1 MSVGVWHM
9 KSIGTF
15 QNLLRRSF
23 WNLPESFKTLKN
35 QYGTNIVT
43 KLPNEGRPCSRLLW
57 VIAALGCWPSNPIF
71 ECIFFGNSIVYRNHR
86 IYGGSPPLLCWLW
99 WQSTIWKLSEMVDY
113 HHIQV
118 LIWWKVIIWCRSTI
132 IFYVIARAMAC
143 RPVRVQTGECKDLIW
158 IWWIYDGCAP
168 YFLFSRLHELVHVY
182 IPFGD
187 HSMF

>member
-86 IYGGSPPLLCWLW
+86 IYGGSPTSLCWLW

-113 HHIQV
+113 EH
-118 LIWWKVIIWCRSTI
+118 TI
-132 IFYVIARAMAC
+132 KKTSKLDWIHCLGVHTASPIDAQIF
-143 RPVRVQTGECKDLIW
+143 G
-158 IWWIYDGCAP
+158 
-168 YFLFSRLHELVHVY
+168 
-182 IPFGD
+182 
-187 HSMF
+187 MFPW